1 MTIGDVLAMIAAFV
15 LTATAWGAM
24 ILFTDLLF
32 PARSCKAE
40 ESLTTRP
47 WACLARGVGVVVII
61 TVITLITLNT
71 GAGPVRLL
79 AGAAVGYGGL
89 LSAVGSAGIVRLT
102 ASRLAVSMNA
112 AKLPANE
119 DNMLTFALLLRS
131 TALYILTGLLPIVG
145 WLFVTPIF
153 LLLSIGAGSAALL
166 GRNKTQVVT
175 GPAPVPTMEMGL

>member
-15 LTATAWGAM
+15 LTAAAWGAM

-40 ESLTTRP
+40 ESLTSRP
-47 WACLARGVGVVVII
+47 WACLARGAGVVAIISVIAII
-61 TVITLITLNT
+61 TANN

-79 AGAAVGYGGL
+79 AGVAVGYGGL
-89 LSAVGSAGIVRLT
+89 LSAIGSAGIVRLT
-102 ASRLAVSMNA
+102 ASRLAISMNV
-112 AKLPANE
+112 AKLPTSE

-166 GRNKTQVVT
+166 GRHKAPIAAA
-175 GPAPVPTMEMGL
+175 PASVPSMEMGL